1 MVNLYRQT
9 SDAQT
14 IMKLCNATSNL
25 AGRLG
30 TGEIGRD
37 GSAMI
42 VRTEAGSR
50 VLAIARWGMP
60 SSSNAMFHAAS
71 RRLDKQRVT
80 HRSLSFAEIRRCE
93 PDRGVMTIQN
103 TMAQNWEKWLGPDHR
118 CLVPFTAFCKPVRET
133 GGKYIDA
140 WLRLAS
146 DGQEKIGFFAGIH
159 MKGWEGVR
167 DRKSGRQVLNL
178 FAILTT
184 DPSQSVQEAPSAI
197 PAILTTMQ
205 EYETWLSAPWPAAAM
220 LQRAVP
226 HSMIVPV

>member
-50 VLAIARWGMP
+50 VLSIARWGMP

-71 RRLDKQRVT
+71 RTMEKLRVKN
-80 HRSLSFAEIRRCE
+80 RSLNFAEIRRCE

-103 TMAQNWEKWLGPDHR
+103 TMGQN
-118 CLVPFTAFCKPVRET
+118 
-133 GGKYIDA
+133 
-140 WLRLAS
+140 
-146 DGQEKIGFFAGIH
+146 
-159 MKGWEGVR
+159 
-167 DRKSGRQVLNL
+167 
-178 FAILTT
+178 
-184 DPSQSVQEAPSAI
+184 
-197 PAILTTMQ
+197 
-205 EYETWLSAPWPAAAM
+205 
-220 LQRAVP
+220 
-226 HSMIVPV
+226 